1 MRRSQFGLLIVIA
14 VAGLL
19 VAPGCQVIEPI
30 GSLTVVSINGGNT
43 MRSDLNDFSRYFDEF
58 DSTYIY
64 FYQIMPDSTKV
75 ELQYAE
81 IGAGLPT
88 WKTPEAVVTQASV
101 KFTSKNIS
109 GEAPPYE
116 VAKVGLRQA
125 VPSDPSGK
133 KITTFWLTPISSS
146 WKQKVFADFINED
159 DQNYVDI
166 VDIADATITFTGYD
180 SVVNRDV
187 SASGTFQVEF
197 GNFYD
202 DPTRFGK

>member
-19 VAPGCQVIEPI
+19 VAPGCQVIQPI
-30 GSLTVVSINGGNT
+30 GSLTVVSVNGGNT
-43 MRSDLNDFSRYFDEF
+43 LRSDLNDFSRYFDSE
-58 DSTYIY
+58 DSVYVY

-75 ELQYAE
+75 ELAYAE

-101 KFTSKNIS
+101 KFVSKNIS
-109 GEAPPYE
+109 GEAVPYE
-116 VAKVGLRQA
+116 VAKIGLREA

-133 KITTFWLTPISSS
+133 KSTIFSMTPISAS
-146 WKQKVFADFINED
+146 WKQKIFADYINED
-159 DQNYVDI
+159 DYNYVDI

>member
-30 GSLTVVSINGGNT
+30 GSLTVVSINSGNT
-43 MRSDLNDFSRYFDEF
+43 LRSDLNDFSRYFDTE
-58 DSTYIY
+58 DSAYIY

-75 ELQYAE
+75 EMAYAE

-88 WKTPEAVVTQASV
+88 WATPEAVVTQASV

-109 GEAPPYE
+109 GEAIPYE
-116 VAKVGLRQA
+116 VAKIGLRE
-125 VPSDPSGK
+125 VIPSDPSRK
-133 KITTFWLTPISSS
+133 KITTFWMTPISAS

-159 DQNYVDI
+159 DYNYVDI
-166 VDIADATITFTGYD
+166 VDIADATITFTGRD
-180 SVVNRDV
+180 EVINRDV